1 MKDIRV
7 LGIRRV
13 LNSPAYNESERGE
26 NKSGEYFP
34 VYSPKKGTVVWL
46 DLGFHL
52 LNKQLKS
59 LSMIHANISIHVPVI
74 ISHANKSLIFLYQEF
89 FFSLYKNIEF
99 RFKYT

>member
-34 VYSPKKGTVVWL
+34 VYSPKKGTVVGL

-52 LNKQLKS
+52 LNKQL
-59 LSMIHANISIHVPVI
+59 
-74 ISHANKSLIFLYQEF
+74 
-89 FFSLYKNIEF
+89 
-99 RFKYT
+99 RFIVDDSCKYINTRTCNY